1 MTGVQELLDDPTSAG
16 EWRVV
21 PDKSTLGINVK
32 SMWGLMPVR
41 GRFTEVRGEAQ
52 LTGGPTIFGRVDIKA
67 ASLRTGIRRRD
78 THLHSADFF
87 DAQKFPDI
95 TVEINGLTATG
106 VDTVELRGQLTI
118 KSTTKP
124 LELIADVT
132 VLDDR
137 TVQFR
142 TRIQIDRQEFGV
154 DGNMMGMIVDIAT
167 ISGDIVFQRVG

>member
-1 MTGVQELLDDPTSAG
+1 MTRVQELLDDPASAG

-21 PDKSTLGINVK
+21 PDRSTLGINVK

-41 GRFTEVRGEAQ
+41 GRFTDISGEAQ
-52 LTGGPTIFGRVDIKA
+52 LTGGPTIFGRLGIKA

-137 TVQFR
+137 TVQLR
-142 TRIQIDRQEFGV
+142 TRVQIDRQEFGV
-154 DGNMMGMIVDIAT
+154 DGNMMGMIVDIAA